1 MKVLI
6 VDENQPFWEFLKNSL
21 ADLGYSAENVNS
33 LKEACRLLP
42 NLQPEVLVCGHTP
55 PNLDALSLSKEARKL
70 CPRCS
75 VIIHTPTPTL
85 EIALAAVREHVEALL
100 PKKAELPDLVAI
112 FDEIEKKSARINE
125 REEQHSRLVMEYAR
139 LKRSYDEMRGQ
150 I

>member
-1 MKVLI
+1 
-6 VDENQPFWEFLKNSL
+6 
-21 ADLGYSAENVNS
+21 
-33 LKEACRLLP
+33 
-42 NLQPEVLVCGHTP
+42 
-55 PNLDALSLSKEARKL
+55 LSKEARKL